1 MINEAY
7 HAQGSKEELLKCNL
21 VILYDHEEQHDVFIL
36 KDPAKEEILRISKI
50 IPCKGFYKDT
60 DPEREKEAIEYD
72 YGLETH
78 YCFVNLENII
88 EVDYDDEDMSVSE
101 YFQSLKN
108 LFIECYKILTCDAT
122 DPGFHLHYDV
132 VKPNDTP
139 EYELRSLALEKV
151 LDNDESPIQYFYTID
166 EWEKKNSDDVEKKLK
181 EMKATLVDFK
191 TFVQHIRD
199 LYVNSVCDC
208 DSGWSS
214 SFVDLKNEKV
224 LLGSKKTK
232 FHFIKS
238 YDEYKQMLPGLKK
251 QRDEESKREHEEWIK
266 KHPQNESIKTW
277 NVL

>member
-7 HAQGSKEELLKCNL
+7 HAQCSKEELLKCNL

-88 EVDYDDEDMSVSE
+88 EVDYDDEDMSVAE

-132 VKPNDTP
+132 VKPDDTP

-151 LDNDESPIQYFYTID
+151 LDNDESPIQ
-166 EWEKKNSDDVEKKLK
+166 
-181 EMKATLVDFK
+181 
-191 TFVQHIRD
+191 
-199 LYVNSVCDC
+199 
-208 DSGWSS
+208 
-214 SFVDLKNEKV
+214 
-224 LLGSKKTK
+224 
-232 FHFIKS
+232 
-238 YDEYKQMLPGLKK
+238 QMNGRKRIQKMQKRNLKK
-251 QRDEESKREHEEWIK
+251 
-266 KHPQNESIKTW
+266 
-277 NVL
+277 

>member
-1 MINEAY
+1 MINESFTTN
-7 HAQGSKEELLKCNL
+7 GSEEELLKCNL
-21 VILYDHEEQHDVFIL
+21 AILYDHGEQHDVFII
-36 KDPAKEEILRISKI
+36 KNPSKEEILRISRI

-60 DPEREKEAIEYD
+60 NPEKEKLATEYD
-72 YGLETH
+72 YDLEWH
-78 YCFVNLENII
+78 IAFVNLENII
-88 EVDYDDEDMSVSE
+88 EIDYDDEEMSISE

-108 LFIECYKILTCDAT
+108 LFIECYNILTGDAN
-122 DPGFHLHYDV
+122 DPAFHLQYDV
-132 VKPNDTP
+132 IKPDDTP
-139 EYELRSLALEKV
+139 DYELKGLALERV
-151 LDNDESPIQYFYTID
+151 IDNDRSPIQYFYTID
-166 EWEKKNSDDVEKKLK
+166 DWVKKDPESVEKKLK

-199 LYVNSVCDC
+199 MYINSVCDC

-214 SFVDLKNEKV
+214 SFIDLKTEKV

-238 YDEYKQMLPGLKK
+238 YDEYKQLLPGLKK

-266 KHPQNESIKTW
+266 NHPQNESIKTW